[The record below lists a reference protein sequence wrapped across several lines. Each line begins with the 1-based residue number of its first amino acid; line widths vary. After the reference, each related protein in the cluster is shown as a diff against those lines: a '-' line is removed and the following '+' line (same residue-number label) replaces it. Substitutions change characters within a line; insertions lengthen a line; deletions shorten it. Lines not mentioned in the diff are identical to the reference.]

1 MEDSMIKLLQDY
13 LAINTVHPHADYQ
26 AVIALFKKQA
36 LADGFSI
43 REIILPSGYPVL
55 VITLEGSDPSLPALA
70 LNHHMDVVPADNA
83 AQWDFPPFEGSV
95 HDERIYGRGTQDCKG
110 LGVAHYAALRELK
123 QRGIQPARTIHLIM
137 VPDEERGGYQGAQ
150 QFVAHPIFASLNIG
164 YVLDEGMPSGNEQEL
179 LIKVDERTPLQIRV
193 TSSGAQSH
201 ASGLLHH
208 NAIHELTDFLAKIAQ
223 FQRDQQQLLD
233 SHQPGDLIS
242 MQSTSLTTNN
252 NALNVIPPCAYATID
267 IRIPSRRSM
276 DEGIAIIDALVAQHP
291 TIRYE
296 ILATSQE
303 RCRAISLDSPFYQ
316 ILADAVLKHGLIPK
330 PFAFEATT
338 DARFYS
344 HKGIETIGFT
354 PFTVAP
360 NLHGTNECIR
370 IKDMTQGIAIFYNF
384 LHAFCMNKL
393 LKEHK

>member
-1 MEDSMIKLLQDY
+1 MEDSMLRLLQDY

-36 LADGFSI
+36 LADGFSM

-123 QRGIQPARTIHLIM
+123 ERGIQPARTIHCIM
-137 VPDEERGGYQGAQ
+137 VPDEERGGYEGAKE
-150 QFVAHPIFASLNIG
+150 FTAHPDFASLNIG
-164 YVLDEGMPSGNEQEL
+164 FVLDEGMPSGNEQL
-179 LIKVDERTPLQIRV
+179 LLLKIDERTPIQLRV
-193 TSSGAQSH
+193 TSVGPQGH
-201 ASGLLHH
+201 ASGIRHE
-208 NAIHELTDFLAKIAQ
+208 NCIHTLTQFLADVTQ
-223 FQRDQQQLLD
+223 FHATQKQLAAD
-233 SHQPGDLIS
+233 DQPGHLIS
-242 MQSTSLTTNN
+242 MHITSVNAHNT
-252 NALNVIPPCAYATID
+252 ALNVIPAHANATID
-267 IRIPSRRSM
+267 MRIPSHISAAHAI
-276 DEGIAIIDALVAQHP
+276 EIIDRLMAPYPSLQ
-291 TIRYE
+291 YE
-296 ILATSQE
+296 ILATSKE
-303 RCRAISLDSPFYQ
+303 RLRAISVDVPFYR
-316 ILADAVLKHGLIPK
+316 ILADIVTQRGLTPQ

-344 HKGIETIGFT
+344 HKGIATIGFT

-360 NLHGTNECIR
+360 NLHGTNEYIQMSDLR
-370 IKDMTQGIAIFYNF
+370 NGIAIMYDF
-384 LHAFCMNKL
+384 LQAFCMANNEREL
-393 LKEHK
+393 S